1 MGERRAASTNA
12 AQTNNDSGN
21 TSETMSLGTTP
32 TTSQTTSTSQLLDSG
47 KSDLEN
53 LKPRSPDPVPAAR
66 RKPVMLL
73 VEDNPVNMMLL
84 ATYMKKNKWEFEKAS
99 NGLIAMEAFRK
110 RPGGFDVI
118 FMDVSMPVMTGYES
132 TRHIRMIETERR
144 LAYEHQN
151 LIQTTSPSAYLSYS
165 TNNSAGMLPS
175 SFRFNLAHQYLN
187 HKPKYNLP
195 LSSTISK
202 WISNFTILLRPF
214 RTELPPRPPT
224 PET

>member
-1 MGERRAASTNA
+1 MG
-12 AQTNNDSGN
+12 NNDSGN

-110 RPGGFDVI
+110 KPNAASPTNTKTSSKQPPHQHTYPTPPITQPACSPPPSHSTSRP
-118 FMDVSMPVMTGYES
+118 
-132 TRHIRMIETERR
+132 RHLHHHTYH
-144 LAYEHQN
+144 LDP
-151 LIQTTSPSAYLSYS
+151 IQS
-165 TNNSAGMLPS
+165 
-175 SFRFNLAHQYLN
+175 
-187 HKPKYNLP
+187 
-195 LSSTISK
+195 
-202 WISNFTILLRPF
+202 
-214 RTELPPRPPT
+214 RPPIPQPQT
-224 PET
+224 KIQPSPFQHHLKMD